1 MFAKETYIARRAK
14 LKQAVG
20 SGLLL
25 FLGNEESGM
34 NYADNTYHFRQDSTF
49 LYFFGL
55 PYAGLAAI
63 IDIDN
68 DREIIFGNELTIDDI
83 VWMGIQP
90 TLKEKSEAAGIQD
103 VRPAKDIE
111 SYLRNAQQHGQ
122 AIHYLPTYRAEHQVK
137 LFQWLGVVPGLE
149 QPSVP
154 FIYGVVNQRN
164 YKSAE
169 EIAEIDKACSVTA
182 DMHLAAMHTV
192 RPGIRECEVAAAV
205 QEAAARHNYEL
216 SFPIIATV
224 NGQTLHNHDHSHLI
238 KPGDMLLLDAGAETE
253 MGYAGDMSSTIPADA
268 KFTQRQRDVYDI
280 QVAAHEAAVAAL
292 RPGVPFVDVY
302 ELSCRV
308 IMEGMKDLGFAKGDP
323 MEAVKAGAHAMF
335 MPCGLGH
342 MMGLDVHDMEN
353 LGEVYVGYNGQPK
366 STQFG
371 RKSLRLGRP
380 LEPGFV
386 LTIEPGIYF
395 IPELIDLWRSENKFT
410 EFLNYDKL
418 ETYKDFSGI
427 RNEEDYLIT
436 EDGARLLGKKI
447 PVHAEDV
454 EAEKLNQA

>member
-1 MFAKETYIARRAK
+1 MFSKDTYIARRAK
-14 LKQAVG
+14 LKQTIG

-25 FLGNEESGM
+25 FLGNDESGM

-55 PYAGLAAI
+55 PYAGLSAI

-68 DREIIFGNELTIDDI
+68 DREIIFGDELTIDAI

-90 TLKEKSEAAGIQD
+90 TLKEKSEAAGIKE
-103 VRPAKDIE
+103 VRPFKEIE
-111 SYLRNAQQHGQ
+111 AYLKNAQQKGQ
-122 AIHYLPTYRAEHQVK
+122 QIHYLPTYRAEHQLK
-137 LFQWLGVVPGLE
+137 LFAWLGVMPGSE

-154 FIYGVVNQRN
+154 FILGVVNQRN

-169 EIAEIDKACSVTA
+169 EIAEIEKACVVTA
-182 DMHLAAMHTV
+182 DMHLAAMRTV
-192 RPGIRECEVAAAV
+192 RPGIRESDVAAVVA
-205 QEAAARHNYEL
+205 ETAYKHNYEL
-216 SFPIIATV
+216 SFPTIATV

-253 MGYAGDMSSTIPADA
+253 MGYAGDMSSTIPADK
-268 KFTQRQRDVYDI
+268 KFSQRQRDVYDI

-292 RPGVPFVDVY
+292 RPGIKFVDVY
-302 ELSCRV
+302 EKSCAV
-308 IMEGMKDLGFAKGDP
+308 IMEGMKSLGFAKGDP

-371 RKSLRLGRP
+371 RKSLRLGRE

-395 IPELIDLWRSENKFT
+395 IPELIDLWRSEHKFT

-447 PVHAEDV
+447 PLHAEDV
-454 EAEKLNQA
+454 EKEHC